1 MLGCRASYYIT
12 HKNAE
17 NKALAGR
24 SGAMEAIVEGMRRHV
39 EVAGVQEQGEA
50 VEWAKACR
58 EVGK

>member
-1 MLGCRASYYIT
+1 MRNIT
-12 HKNAE
+12 VNSE